1 VYGSLT
7 FCYGAGVGKMNNSL
21 SPNGQATRLLIV
33 DDEQSICVVLARA
46 LGYLG
51 FDVEAVN
58 SGPEALARLAEADYD
73 LMLLDI
79 RMPGMDGME
88 VMQHVRQS
96 NPELPIIIMT
106 GQGTLESAIA
116 ALKLG
121 ALDYVLKPVGVPE
134 LAAAVEQALH
144 MHGHISGG
152 ARPMPAPAGQEPLS
166 PARNGIPQ
174 RLMHLPPITLD
185 YQTRLVSVAGDPP
198 RQAELTEGEMA
209 VLSSLMTYPDQV
221 FSCRQLA
228 RMALEYDL
236 DEIPAQSVIRPYI
249 FRLRQKIEANP
260 KQPQLIR
267 TVRGRGY
274 MFSPHR
280 P

>member
-1 VYGSLT
+1 VYASVT
-7 FCYGAGVGKMNNSL
+7 FCYGAGVGRTNNSL
-21 SPNGQATRLLIV
+21 SSNGQATRLLIV
-33 DDEQSICVVLARA
+33 DDEQSICVVLVRA

-144 MHGHISGG
+144 MHGPAPGG
-152 ARPMPAPAGQEPLS
+152 ARPMPATQEPLS
-166 PARNGIPQ
+166 SAGNGTPQ
-174 RLMHLPPITLD
+174 RLVHLPPITLD

-209 VLSSLMTYPDQV
+209 VLSSLMAYPDQV

-228 RMALEYDL
+228 HMALEYDL

-249 FRLRQKIEANP
+249 FRLRQKIETNP

-274 MFSPHR
+274 MFSPHQ

>member
-1 VYGSLT
+1 
-7 FCYGAGVGKMNNSL
+7 MNNSL
-21 SPNGQATRLLIV
+21 SSNGQAARLLIV

-51 FDVEAVN
+51 FDVEAAN
-58 SGPEALARLAEADYD
+58 SGPEALARLAEANYD

-121 ALDYVLKPVGVPE
+121 ALDFVLKPVGVPE
-134 LAAAVEQALH
+134 LAAAVEQAVH
-144 MHGHISGG
+144 KQGHLSGD
-152 ARPMPAPAGQEPLS
+152 ARPMPGPAEREPLC
-166 PARNGIPQ
+166 PARNGTPQ
-174 RLMHLPPITLD
+174 RLVHLPPITLD
-185 YQTRLVSVAGDPP
+185 YQTRLVNVAGDPP

-209 VLSSLMTYPDQV
+209 VLSTLMTYPDQV
-221 FSCRQLA
+221 LSCRQLG

-236 DEIPAQSVIRPYI
+236 DEIPAQSVVRPYI
-249 FRLRQKIEANP
+249 FRVRQKIEANP

-274 MFSPHR
+274 MFSPYQ

>member
-1 VYGSLT
+1 MYGSLT
-7 FCYGAGVGKMNNSL
+7 FCHGSGVGRMNDSL
-21 SPNGQATRLLIV
+21 SSNDPATRLLIV

-51 FDVEAVN
+51 FEVEAVN

-73 LMLLDI
+73 LMLLDL

-88 VMQHVRQS
+88 VMQHVRQT

-121 ALDYVLKPVGVPE
+121 ALDYVLKPVGVPQ

-144 MHGHISGG
+144 MHGHAPGG
-152 ARPMPAPAGQEPLS
+152 VRPVPSEGEALS
-166 PARNGIPQ
+166 PAQNGTPQ
-174 RLMHLPPITLD
+174 RLAHLPPITLD
-185 YQTRLVSVAGDPP
+185 YETRLVSVAGDPP

-209 VLSSLMTYPDQV
+209 VLSSLMAYPDQV

-228 RMALEYDL
+228 HMALEYDL

-274 MFSPHR
+274 IFSPHQ

>member
-7 FCYGAGVGKMNNSL
+7 FCHGAGVGRMNDSF
-21 SPNGQATRLLIV
+21 SANGQTTRLLIV

-58 SGPEALARLAEADYD
+58 SGPEALARLAETDYD
-73 LMLLDI
+73 LMLLDL

-144 MHGHISGG
+144 KHGHVSGG

-166 PARNGIPQ
+166 PAGNGTSQ
-174 RLMHLPPITLD
+174 RLVHLPPITLD

-209 VLSSLMTYPDQV
+209 VLSTLMTYPDQV

-228 RMALEYDL
+228 RVALEYDL

-249 FRLRQKIEANP
+249 FRLRQKMEANP
-260 KQPQLIR
+260 RQPQLIR

>member
-1 VYGSLT
+1 
-7 FCYGAGVGKMNNSL
+7 MNNSL
-21 SPNGQATRLLIV
+21 SSNGQATRLLIV

-51 FDVEAVN
+51 FDVEAAN

-79 RMPGMDGME
+79 RMPVMDGME

-134 LAAAVEQALH
+134 LAAVVEQALYK
-144 MHGHISGG
+144 HGHASGG
-152 ARPMPAPAGQEPLS
+152 GRPMPAPEAALPAEQEVLP
-166 PARNGIPQ
+166 PARDATPQ
-174 RLMHLPPITLD
+174 HLVHLPPITLD

-198 RQAELTEGEMA
+198 RQAELTEGEIA
-209 VLSSLMTYPDQV
+209 VLSALMAYPDQV

-228 RMALEYDL
+228 QMALEYDL
-236 DEIPAQSVIRPYI
+236 DEIPAQGVIRPYI
-249 FRLRQKIEANP
+249 FRLRQKIEADP
-260 KQPQLIR
+260 KQPRLIR

-274 MFSPHR
+274 MFAPHR